1 MPWKES
7 ALFFKPTDNP
17 SWDTLT
23 AQQCADHNLPAEY
36 VGSIALGGYYDEYN
50 QISSDDRFTPEETD
64 IFVHFLTSFAQEM
77 GASNCGSRNQCL
89 CVTNNL
95 GKHIY
100 IPLYNEY
107 NATGTERP
115 LFVAGRENGICRPQV
130 RLTNYKL
137 IDGTTRTDSFTF
149 DLRCVVTDY
158 WWWSCDCSAQV
169 YIDPKLVNL
178 LNNFKAGGLNKS
190 NWRAYQFRI
199 KLYWSCW
206 TGGAIDGEASW
217 TLDPG
222 GPTGWQQ
229 YAFNGD
235 NQVNRS
241 FSSSALT
248 RVEIQQPSQKNMG
261 SFFTRMIWYTGY
273 PSSGDYRTGNVGGA
287 GTYGFNG
294 IPSYMTSMGIMGQNI
309 MP

>member
-23 AQQCADHNLPAEY
+23 AQQCTDHNLPAEY

-50 QISSDDRFTPEETD
+50 HITNDRFTEEENA

-89 CVTNNL
+89 CVTNNMA
-95 GKHIY
+95 KHIY
-100 IPLYNEY
+100 IPVYNEY
-107 NATGTERP
+107 NAAGTERP
-115 LFVAGRENGICRPQV
+115 LFVAGRENGIARPQV

-137 IDGTTRTDSFTF
+137 LDGTTPSDSFRF
-149 DLRCVVTDY
+149 DIRCVVSDY

-169 YIDPKLVNL
+169 YIDPKLVTL
-178 LNNFKAGGLNKS
+178 LSNYKAGGNNKS
-190 NWRAYQFRI
+190 NWRAYRFQIRV
-199 KLYWSCW
+199 YWSCW
-206 TGGAIDGEASW
+206 TGGAIDGEASY
-217 TLDPG
+217 TIDADSA
-222 GPTGWQQ
+222 TGWQQ
-229 YAFNGD
+229 FAFSGD

-241 FSSSALT
+241 FSCSRVT
-248 RVEIQQPSQKNMG
+248 RVEILQPSLRNQG
-261 SFFTRMIWYTGY
+261 TYFTRMIWYTGY
-273 PSSGDYRTGNVGGA
+273 PSSGDYATVNVGGA

-294 IPSYMTSMGIMGQNI
+294 APYDQPTIKVLGQNI

>member
-50 QISSDDRFTPEETD
+50 HITDDRFTPEETD

-77 GASNCGSRNQCL
+77 GTGNCGSRNQCL
-89 CVTNNL
+89 CVADSRAR
-95 GKHIY
+95 HIY

-107 NATGTERP
+107 SAVGNERP
-115 LFVAGRENGICRPQV
+115 IFVAGRENGICRPQV

-137 IDGTTRTDSFTF
+137 LDGTTQSDSFHF
-149 DLRCVVTDY
+149 DLRCVVSD
-158 WWWSCDCSAQV
+158 WWAWSCDCAAQV
-169 YIDPKLVNL
+169 YIDPKLVTL
-178 LNNFKAGGLNKS
+178 LDNFKAGGQNKS
-190 NWRAYQFRI
+190 NWRAYRFKI

-206 TGGAIDGEASW
+206 TGGAINGEASW
-217 TLDPG
+217 TLESG
-222 GPTGWQQ
+222 SATGWQR

-235 NQVNRS
+235 NPVNRS
-241 FSSSALT
+241 FSASRVT
-248 RVEIQQPSQKNMG
+248 RVEIMQPAQKSMG
-261 SFFTRMIWYTGY
+261 SLFTRMIWYTGY
-273 PSSGDYRTGNVGGA
+273 PSSGDYRTGNVGGN
-287 GTYGFNG
+287 GTYGFG
-294 IPSYMTSMGIMGQNI
+294 GLSYDQPTIKVMGQNI

>member
-36 VGSIALGGYYDEYN
+36 AGSIALGGYYDEYN
-50 QISSDDRFTPEETD
+50 TIASNDLFTPEETD

-89 CVTNNL
+89 CVADSRAR
-95 GKHIY
+95 HIY

-107 NATGTERP
+107 GTAGTGKA
-115 LFVAGRENGICRPQV
+115 LYVAGRENGIARPQV

-137 IDGTTRTDSFTF
+137 MDGTTPSDSFHF
-149 DLRCVVTDY
+149 DLRCVVSD
-158 WWWSCDCSAQV
+158 WWAWSCDCAAQV
-169 YIDPKLVNL
+169 YIDPKLVTL
-178 LNNFKAGGLNKS
+178 LDNYKAGGLNKS

-206 TGGAIDGEASW
+206 TGGAINGEASW
-217 TLDPG
+217 TIDPG
-222 GPTGWQQ
+222 SATGWQR
-229 YAFNGD
+229 YAFSGD
-235 NQVNRS
+235 NPVNRS
-241 FSSSALT
+241 FSCSHVT

-261 SFFTRMIWYTGY
+261 TPFTRMIWYTGY
-273 PSSGDYRTGNVGGA
+273 PSSGDYRTRNVGGN
-287 GTYGFNG
+287 GTYTFNG
-294 IPSYMTSMGIMGQNI
+294 ASYDQPTIKVLGQNI

>member
-36 VGSIALGGYYDEYN
+36 AGSIALGGYYDEYN
-50 QISSDDRFTPEETD
+50 TISRDDRFTPEETD

-89 CVTNNL
+89 CVTNNMAR
-95 GKHIY
+95 HIY

-107 NATGTERP
+107 NAVGNERP
-115 LFVAGRENGICRPQV
+115 LFVAGRENGIARPQV

-137 IDGTTRTDSFTF
+137 MDGTTPSDSFHF
-149 DLRCVVTDY
+149 DLRCVVSD
-158 WWWSCDCSAQV
+158 WWVWSCDCAAQV
-169 YIDPKLVNL
+169 YIDPKLVTL
-178 LNNFKAGGLNKS
+178 LDNYKAGGLNKPS
-190 NWRAYQFRI
+190 WRAYQFRI

-206 TGGAIDGEASW
+206 TGGAINGEASY
-217 TLDPG
+217 TLEPG
-222 GPTGWQQ
+222 SATGWQR
-229 YAFNGD
+229 YAFSGD
-235 NQVNRS
+235 NPVNRS
-241 FSSSALT
+241 FSCSRVT
-248 RVEIQQPSQKNMG
+248 RVEIMQPAQKSMG
-261 SFFTRMIWYTGY
+261 SYFTRMFWYTGY
-273 PSSGDYRTGNVGGA
+273 PSSGDYRTGNVGGN
-287 GTYGFNG
+287 GTYRFSGLEYDQPT
-294 IPSYMTSMGIMGQNI
+294 IKALGQNI